1 MKNVRNTGTFDKL
14 DFAIIFVGNN
24 KQFIVASFIVVWLA
38 TNILSCFLSIFLP
51 LLTTKRPYNMQ
62 QASPNALKNL
72 STLSYYLSEYY
83 SGNFGNVNSKIR
95 PAISNEIIINIKPN
109 ILYTIITGDIITNN
123 T

>member
-24 KQFIVASFIVVWLA
+24 KQFTVASFIVVWLA

-51 LLTTKRPYNMQ
+51 LLTTKRPYNIQ

-72 STLSYYLSEYY
+72 
-83 SGNFGNVNSKIR
+83 
-95 PAISNEIIINIKPN
+95 
-109 ILYTIITGDIITNN
+109 
-123 T
+123 